1 MLTGTKERAA
11 LHEARVAGAL
21 KLGTDGRVY
30 PHGDSAPICDINTAA
45 VLTKMGW
52 LKPTATGWRLTSEG
66 AAAEEQM
73 TLEAAA

>member
-30 PHGDSAPICDINTAA
+30 PNGDSAPICDIHTAA
-45 VLTKMGW
+45 VLTEMGW

-73 TLEAAA
+73 ALEAAV